1 MFSDVRSQ
9 ASPLANDKR
18 VAYYV
23 RAASGEEPSEP
34 LCDGRG
40 ILILGTV
47 RMWSGFVREM
57 LAQELAKSPR
67 AEFTYPGQC
76 ASLREREREGDDP
89 LYPVYID
96 FGHDYD
102 ALCAAAPEYLNSM
115 PRLLTNEDEYVTPC
129 SA

>member
-9 ASPLANDKR
+9 TSPLSDDKR
-18 VAYYV
+18 TAYYV
-23 RAASGEEPSEP
+23 RAESGEEPSEP

-40 ILILGTV
+40 ILILSTV
-47 RMWSGFVREM
+47 RMWTEFVPKR
-57 LAQELAKSPR
+57 LAMALEKSPR

-96 FGHDYD
+96 FGHDYE
-102 ALCAAAPEYLNSM
+102 ALCAEAQERLDSV
-115 PRLLTNEDEYVTPC
+115 PRLLTNEDEYVWPC
-129 SA
+129 GE